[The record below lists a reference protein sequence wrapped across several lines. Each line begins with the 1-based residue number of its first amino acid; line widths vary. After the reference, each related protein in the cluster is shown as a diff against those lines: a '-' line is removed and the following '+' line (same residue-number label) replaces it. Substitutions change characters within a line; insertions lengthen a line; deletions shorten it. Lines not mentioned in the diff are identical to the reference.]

1 MKKKPI
7 DLLTHTRF
15 DVIIKYM
22 YAKSILEG
30 YNTTIFQNIYKEHL
44 RIWNNFKEY
53 DKPEKN
59 TFEAF
64 DNVFKQLIEEIKCNG
79 FNDTISKIPVVF
91 EKYILNGSH
100 RLASALATDK
110 DVYTTEGVVGRDGQ
124 LDCGYKFFENLGLN
138 PDYAD
143 RTAIE
148 YAKLKKNTFIVF
160 IFPSA
165 NGKIDEVINILNK
178 NGKIVYSKNVP
189 LNENG
194 SFNLIKELYLNESWG
209 GTFDTN
215 FSGFRHKQHLCYP
228 TYQPTSVFLLEFDNL
243 ETSVKV
249 KEIIRS
255 LFNIGK
261 HSVHIND
268 THEETIRLAK
278 TVFNKNSVHFLNNKK
293 TVNYKTFDNTLD
305 NFKKQVEKLNLD
317 IDDYCICG
325 SSPLSAYGL
334 REGNDLDYLHSKP
347 IKITDNSGLLNS
359 HNEYSKS
366 FYTLER
372 DEIIYNPNNHF
383 FYKGVKFATLEV
395 IKGLKENRKEQKDK
409 IDLELIKSIYD

>member
-255 LFNIGK
+255 FFNIGK

-278 TVFNKNSVHFLNNKK
+278 TIFNKNSIHHLNNTK
-293 TVNYKTFDNTLD
+293 TVNYQVFDKCLVE
-305 NFKKQVEKLNLD
+305 FKKEINRLGLD
-317 IDDYCICG
+317 IDDYCIGG
-325 SSPLSAYGL
+325 SSPISAYGL
-334 REGNDLDYLHSKP
+334 RECNDLDYLHFNP
-347 IKITDNSGLLNS
+347 TEIKDSNNLIHS
-359 HNEYSKS
+359 HNVYGIGR
-366 FYTLER
+366 YTLNR
-372 DEIIYNPNNHF
+372 DEIIYNPDNHF
-383 FYKGVKFATLEV
+383 YHRGVKFASLDV
-395 IKGLKENRKEQKDK
+395 IKQLKLKRGEPKDI
-409 IDLELIKSIYD
+409 IDVELVNQII